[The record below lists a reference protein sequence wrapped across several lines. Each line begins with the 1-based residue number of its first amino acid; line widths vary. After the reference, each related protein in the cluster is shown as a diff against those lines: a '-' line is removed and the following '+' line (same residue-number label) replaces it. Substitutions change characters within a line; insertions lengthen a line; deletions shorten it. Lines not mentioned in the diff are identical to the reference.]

1 MVERQMNM
9 EELIPFVNAQEGD
22 FFIRTLLGK
31 EDEKR
36 GEGAESCFRSLSR
49 GTTDYEQYADSDTD

>member
-9 EELIPFVNAQEGD
+9 EELIPFVNAQEGE

-36 GEGAESCFRSLSR
+36 GEGTESCFRSLSR
-49 GTTDYEQYADSDTD
+49 GTTDHEQYADSDTD

>member
-31 EDEKR
+31 
-36 GEGAESCFRSLSR
+36 SS
-49 GTTDYEQYADSDTD
+49 